1 MRLVIRRRIDK
12 LVSANN
18 TFMNITIIGAGNMGG
33 ALARGWAGTGKH
45 RVTVTARSAATL
57 SQYAAVPPAAQPGGG
72 PAPAASHP
80 IADCPAPAAQSS
92 AYCPAS
98 AGITAIATSL
108 DNVSAVRDADIIVL
122 AVKPWLV
129 ESVCRQIAGAV
140 DFDRQ
145 MILSVAANVF
155 TDTLRDYLGNEQ
167 AKVFYVM
174 PNIAAEYCE
183 SMTYLAA
190 ASGIADDDIAIVR
203 ELLLQVGK
211 VKVCAEKD
219 VAAGNMLSGCGI
231 AYVMR
236 FIHAMMEGG
245 VEMGLYPKEAQ
256 EIAMQTMKGAVAVLE
271 GQKIHPEVAIDKVT
285 TPGGLTIRGLNE
297 LDHAGFNS
305 AVIRCLKAGLV
316 DPHK

>member
-12 LVSANN
+12 LVSAKN

-98 AGITAIATSL
+98 AGMHAIATSL

-129 ESVCRQIAGAV
+129 GEVCRQIAGAV

-155 TDTLRDYLGNEQ
+155 TDTLRNYLGNEQ

-285 TPGGLTIRGLNE
+285 TPGGLTIKGLNE

-316 DPHK
+316 NPHK

>member
-72 PAPAASHP
+72 PAPAAQS
-80 IADCPAPAAQSS
+80 IADCPA
-92 AYCPAS
+92 S
-98 AGITAIATSL
+98 AGLHAISTSL

-129 ESVCRQIAGAV
+129 GEVCRQIAGAV
-140 DFDRQ
+140 DFGRQ
-145 MILSVAANVF
+145 LILSVAANVF

>member
-1 MRLVIRRRIDK
+1 MRLVIRWRIDI
-12 LVSANN
+12 LVSAKN

-98 AGITAIATSL
+98 AGMHAICTSL

-140 DFDRQ
+140 DFGRQ
-145 MILSVAANVF
+145 LILSVAANVF

-183 SMTYLAA
+183 SMTYLAV

>member
-1 MRLVIRRRIDK
+1 
-12 LVSANN
+12 
-18 TFMNITIIGAGNMGG
+18 MNITIIGAGNMGG
-33 ALARGWAGTGKH
+33 ALARGWSKAGMHK
-45 RVTVTARSAATL
+45 VTVTARTGETL
-57 SQYAAVPPAAQPGGG
+57 ARYAGLPGI
-72 PAPAASHP
+72 S
-80 IADCPAPAAQSS
+80 
-92 AYCPAS
+92 
-98 AGITAIATSL
+98 TSL

-122 AVKPWLV
+122 AVKPWLI
-129 ESVCRQIAGAV
+129 ENVCRQIAGAV
-140 DFDRQ
+140 DFGRQ
-145 MILSVAANVF
+145 LVLSVAANVF
-155 TDTLRDYLGNEQ
+155 TDTLRQYLGNDE

-174 PNIAAEYCE
+174 PNIAAEYCK
-183 SMTYLAA
+183 SMTYISAGK
-190 ASGIADDDIAIVR
+190 GITDNDIARVE

-271 GQKIHPEVAIDKVT
+271 GQKIHPAVGIDKVT

-316 DPHK
+316 EPRK

>member
-98 AGITAIATSL
+98 AGMHAIATSL

-129 ESVCRQIAGAV
+129 GEVCRQIAGAV

-155 TDTLRDYLGNEQ
+155 TDTLRNYLGNEQ

-285 TPGGLTIRGLNE
+285 TPGGLTIKGLNE

>member
-12 LVSANN
+12 LVSAKQKL
-18 TFMNITIIGAGNMGG
+18 MNITIIGAGNMGG

-57 SQYAAVPPAAQPGGG
+57 SQYAAVPPAAQSGGG
-72 PAPAASHP
+72 
-80 IADCPAPAAQSS
+80 PAPAAQSS

-98 AGITAIATSL
+98 AGMHAIATSL
-108 DNVSAVRDADIIVL
+108 DNVSAVRDADVIVL

-140 DFDRQ
+140 DFGRQ
-145 MILSVAANVF
+145 LILSVAANVF

-190 ASGIADDDIAIVR
+190 ASGIAEDDIAIVR

>member
-72 PAPAASHP
+72 PAPAAQS
-80 IADCPAPAAQSS
+80 IADCPA
-92 AYCPAS
+92 S
-98 AGITAIATSL
+98 AGLHAISTSL

-211 VKVCAEKD
+211 VNVCAEKD

>member
-1 MRLVIRRRIDK
+1 
-12 LVSANN
+12 
-18 TFMNITIIGAGNMGG
+18 MGG
-33 ALARGWAGTGKH
+33 ALARGWAGTGIH
-45 RVTVTARSAATL
+45 EVTVTARSGETL
-57 SQYAAVPPAAQPGGG
+57 VRY
-72 PAPAASHP
+72 
-80 IADCPAPAAQSS
+80 
-92 AYCPAS
+92 
-98 AGITAIATSL
+98 AGIPGISTSL
-108 DNVSAVRDADIIVL
+108 DNVSAVRESDVIVL

-129 ESVCRQIAGAV
+129 ENVCTQIAGAV

-145 MILSVAANVF
+145 LILSVAANVF
-155 TDTLRDYLGNEQ
+155 TDTLRQYLGNEE

-183 SMTYLAA
+183 SMTYVSAG
-190 ASGIADDDIAIVR
+190 SGIGEDAVAVVR
-203 ELLLQVGK
+203 ELLLQLGK

-271 GQKIHPEVAIDKVT
+271 GQKIHPAVGIDKVT

-316 DPHK
+316 EPHK

>member
-1 MRLVIRRRIDK
+1 
-12 LVSANN
+12 
-18 TFMNITIIGAGNMGG
+18 MNITIIGAGNMGG

-57 SQYAAVPPAAQPGGG
+57 SQYAAVPPAAQSGGG
-72 PAPAASHP
+72 PAPAASHHIADDP
-80 IADCPAPAAQSS
+80 APAALHHIADDPASAAAQSIADCPA
-92 AYCPAS
+92 S
-98 AGITAIATSL
+98 AGLHAISTSL

-122 AVKPWLV
+122 AVKPWLI

-140 DFDRQ
+140 DFGRQ
-145 MILSVAANVF
+145 LILSVAANIF
-155 TDTLRDYLGNEQ
+155 TGALREYLGNEQ

-190 ASGIADDDIAIVR
+190 ASGIAEDDIAIVR